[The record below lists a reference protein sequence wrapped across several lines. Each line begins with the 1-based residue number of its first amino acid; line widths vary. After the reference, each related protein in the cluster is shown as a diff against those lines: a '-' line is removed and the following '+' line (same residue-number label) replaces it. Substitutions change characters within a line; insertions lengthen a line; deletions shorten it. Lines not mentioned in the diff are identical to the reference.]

1 MGRGHGKFKA
11 ETRKL
16 AFKNV
21 KIRKV
26 EAWREE
32 AAAKLDRRQLHGH
45 TKLLAKTWL
54 NFLVVDDEWKD
65 SETNLRWL
73 KKRSLSETTE
83 EEGEDLINLEEED
96 DEMDVDADIPADDD
110 DEVQVMD
117 TLDETMM
124 DDLAEARQK
133 GTWVK
138 KGSAKKEESDIPDE
152 PSAAASSSSA
162 VKQETG
168 NSSRTWSSRA
178 RSRTPSRTVL
188 KKADRTPGTTRSPSE
203 GRRVSFSDIP
213 ETKYFDPQPK
223 KRATSRAREVIR
235 DAKEAQKSTVKYFH
249 WMQRPT
255 R

>member
-138 KGSAKKEESDIPDE
+138 KGTVKKEEPDIINPQQLPRRPQQPNRRRNRAQGLGPPEHGHERHLELSLRRLTMRRE
-152 PSAAASSSSA
+152 PVFRYA
-162 VKQETG
+162 G
-168 NSSRTWSSRA
+168 N
-178 RSRTPSRTVL
+178 
-188 KKADRTPGTTRSPSE
+188 
-203 GRRVSFSDIP
+203 
-213 ETKYFDPQPK
+213 
-223 KRATSRAREVIR
+223 EV
-235 DAKEAQKSTVKYFH
+235 F
-249 WMQRPT
+249 
-255 R
+255 